1 MARRELQCHWRRKE
15 AMQRGVCESGRKGK
29 KNGVYGGQCGERRR
43 PTGGEEEKRAVV
55 IRRRRGKM
63 NG

>member
-1 MARRELQCHWRRKE
+1 MAKRGLQCHRGRKGM
-15 AMQRGVCESGRKGK
+15 MQRGVCGTRRKGRKS
-29 KNGVYGGQCGERRR
+29 GVYGGQYEEREEAN
-43 PTGGEEEKRAVV
+43 GGEEEKRAVV